1 MRFEGTF
8 TFAENMSVRLLS
20 IVFKVWVLDE
30 LDAVKIGRGVVCVGR
45 HFQMRC
51 CLLLC
56 RY

>member
-20 IVFKVWVLDE
+20 ILFKVWVLDE
-30 LDAVKIGRGVVCVGR
+30 LDAVKVGRGVVCVGR

-51 CLLLC
+51 CLLL
-56 RY
+56 